1 MLTTLVIRFDK
12 ESWLIWSIVIRTQMS
27 WVVDEDRLINRG
39 SYVKSLLGSPR
50 IMLVLWIKIAFLIW
64 AAISSLT
71 AILTAA
77 CSGFFYSVIYFL
89 LQGACISI
97 SSLLFDFSKTLKS
110 IPPQTAIPTK
120 IIDITDKAI
129 LKYTASVYWALI
141 CPFIF

>member
-1 MLTTLVIRFDK
+1 
-12 ESWLIWSIVIRTQMS
+12 MS

-89 LQGACISI
+89 LLGVCISI

-129 LKYTASVYWALI
+129 LKYTISVYWALI